1 MKTRSIMVQTL
12 CVPCS
17 CHCRYC
23 LLSWNNHPVGAD
35 YERSKEYVKKFHAYM
50 KENHPEIQFD
60 FAFGYSM
67 DHSNLLQEI
76 DFLNTIGSIQGRL
89 LQLDGMKFRSEEE
102 IDELMRGLAGHGI
115 K

>member
-17 CHCRYC
+17 RHCRYC

-35 YERSKEYVKKFHAYM
+35 YERSKEYAKKFHAYM

-60 FAFGYSM
+60 FTFGYSM
-67 DHSNLLQEI
+67 DH
-76 DFLNTIGSIQGRL
+76 
-89 LQLDGMKFRSEEE
+89 
-102 IDELMRGLAGHGI
+102 
-115 K
+115 